1 MKNYLITLSEKI
13 LLKAQI
19 NEDSVSLR
27 RELFYV
33 KQKNL
38 EVNLITDD
46 LRKAFWI
53 NIYNAYVLILAN
65 ETKQQK
71 KLFKQKRIK
80 IARNRLSLNDV
91 EYGILKRYKF
101 KIGSIYIYD
110 PFYSKFI
117 KNIAINQVDVNLHL
131 RLDSN
136 AVMDI

>member
-136 AVMDI
+136 ALMDI